1 MCEGLRPV
9 LLIIPDPAPLALQ
22 VLPARRQLKSLKT
35 CGVSSNWCVFSS
47 ELSYLLV
54 STGTLG
60 NTLQPFS
67 FRAGTM
73 TKLAKF
79 DGEMDYSW
87 CSYCWVLICA
97 LSDVLDTDSLQMS

>member
-1 MCEGLRPV
+1 M
-9 LLIIPDPAPLALQ
+9 
-22 VLPARRQLKSLKT
+22 LPSRRQLKSLKT

-87 CSYCWVLICA
+87 VQRL
-97 LSDVLDTDSLQMS
+97 LGSDLRAIRCPRY